1 MRAETDPIQL
11 LSELIAYP
19 TVSNRPVTA
28 IAAALAQRAEDAGA
42 TVSMLE
48 SSAGKCNVIARFGP
62 RSADGIILSGHMD
75 VVPTEG
81 QAWSSDPFKLE
92 ERDGRLY
99 GRGSADMKGFIAAVT
114 AGLSTMPLNI
124 LKRELVLMWTH
135 DEEVGCLG
143 SQILAERWASTLDP
157 LPTQAWI
164 GEPTDLKMCRMHPGH
179 STIEILCTGRAAHS
193 SRPGL
198 GVNAISL
205 AQRVLAVLETTAEDW
220 KTDRAFTEHLASPF
234 TIMNV
239 GRISGGTAINI
250 VPDSCTIEVGIRP
263 LPGTNA
269 RQKIQDI
276 EARLASVKQHARFLG
291 GDIELHTHQI
301 GPALLTA
308 EGTRLE
314 RALCS
319 HASQDHA
326 TAAPFAT
333 DGGNL
338 ERLGVSSIVFGPGS
352 IDVAHRPDEFISTD
366 ELSQCVET
374 VQHVVHNLCTEDG
387 PTA

>member
-1 MRAETDPIQL
+1 MRAEIDPIQL
-11 LSELIAYP
+11 LTELVAYP
-19 TVSNRPVTA
+19 TVSNRPVTS
-28 IAAALAQRAEDAGA
+28 IAAALAQRAEDAGGA
-42 TVSMLE
+42 VSMLE
-48 SSAGKCNVIARFGP
+48 SSQDKCNVIARFGP
-62 RSADGIILSGHMD
+62 RSANGIILSGHMD

-81 QAWSSDPFKLE
+81 QSWSSDPFKLQ

-114 AGLSTMPLNI
+114 AAISAMPLST

-143 SQILAERWASTLDP
+143 SQILADRWASSLDP
-157 LPTQAWI
+157 LPSQAWI

-179 STIEILCTGRAAHS
+179 STIEIRCTGRAAHS

-205 AQRVLAVLETTAEDW
+205 AQRVLAVLEATAEAWRSDQ
-220 KTDRAFTEHLASPF
+220 AFTDHLASPY
-234 TIMNV
+234 TIMNI
-239 GRISGGTAINI
+239 GQISGGTAVNI
-250 VPDSCTIEVGIRP
+250 VPDSCAIHVGIRP
-263 LPGTNA
+263 LPGTDA
-269 RQKIQDI
+269 HQKIQDI
-276 EARLASVKQHARFLG
+276 EARLNSVRQHARYLG
-291 GDIELHTHQI
+291 GDIELHTRQI

-319 HASQDHA
+319 HSVHDQA

-338 ERLGVSSIVFGPGS
+338 ERMGISSIVFGPGS
-352 IDVAHRPDEFISTD
+352 IDVAHRPDEFIATG
-366 ELSQCVET
+366 ELLQCVDT
-374 VQHVVHNLCTEDG
+374 VQRVIHTLCTEDEQVG
-387 PTA
+387 